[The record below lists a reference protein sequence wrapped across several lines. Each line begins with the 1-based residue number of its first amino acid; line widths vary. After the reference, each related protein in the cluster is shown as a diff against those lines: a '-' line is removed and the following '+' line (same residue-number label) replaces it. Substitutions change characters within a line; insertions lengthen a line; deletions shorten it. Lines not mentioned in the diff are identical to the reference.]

1 MKKALTA
8 AAVAVAFAAPSAMAA
23 EGPTIGLYLPLA
35 VSMGDSE
42 DTTNNTTTDRETLK
56 TGGGSRLMF
65 SWNDSLDNGMTLNA
79 YVSLNIFN
87 WDQAGAVATRN
98 SHVGLAGDFGSIKL
112 GTNEH
117 FFETDAIFD
126 GYAADWARL
135 VSNTDAD
142 LDGGSGLGYQVIG
155 LTGHGFVRRDT
166 NSIWWTS
173 NDINGLTVK
182 AAHIFSSDATAD
194 NAADES
200 GYQLGVNYAI
210 GGLSIKANIAKYD
223 DIGTATGGGTN
234 AATAAEAGDE
244 LEGTEFIFGYDFGAF
259 QTTFMLIDMSHTDAS
274 AGTTTEVNGY
284 AANVTMPVATGRV
297 LLNFGD
303 LGDQDQGGAAVNDS
317 GKSGF
322 DIGYQHDMSAN
333 TYTFIRYTSTEQ
345 GANFVTNG
353 GNAQEV
359 DAMMAGI
366 VFSY

>member
-1 MKKALTA
+1 MKKVLTA

-23 EGPTIGLYLPLA
+23 EGPSINVYLPLA
-35 VSMGDSE
+35 VMVGDAE
-42 DTTNNTTTDRETLK
+42 NTTANTTQDRDTLK

-65 SWNDSLDNGMTLNA
+65 NWSDSLDNGMTYNA
-79 YVSLNIFN
+79 YMSVNLFN
-87 WDQAGAVATRN
+87 FDQAGALASRN

-126 GYAADWARL
+126 GYGADWARL
-135 VSNTDAD
+135 TSNVDPD

-155 LTGHGFVRRDT
+155 LVSQGFVRRDT

-182 AAHIFSSDATAD
+182 AAQIFSTDAVAG

-200 GYQLGVNYAI
+200 GYQVGFNYAI
-210 GGLSIKANIAKYD
+210 GGLSIKANMAKYD
-223 DIGTATGGGTN
+223 DVGLGGAGSS
-234 AATAAEAGDE
+234 AVPTAAEAGDE

-259 QTTFMLIDMSHTDAS
+259 KTTFMLIDMSHTDTS
-274 AGTTTEVNGY
+274 AQTTTEANGY

-297 LLNFGD
+297 LLNVGD
-303 LGDQDQGGAAVNDS
+303 LGNQDQGGVVVADS

-353 GNAQEV
+353 GTAQEV

>member
-1 MKKALTA
+1 MKKVLTA

-23 EGPTIGLYLPLA
+23 EGPSINVYLPLA
-35 VSMGDSE
+35 VMVGDAE
-42 DTTNNTTTDRETLK
+42 NTTANTTQDRDTLK

-65 SWNDSLDNGMTLNA
+65 NWSDSLDNGMTLNA
-79 YVSLNIFN
+79 YMSVNLFDF
-87 WDQAGAVATRN
+87 DQAGALASRN
-98 SHVGLAGDFGSIKL
+98 SHLGLAGDFGSIKL

-135 VSNTDAD
+135 VTNTDAD

-155 LTGHGFVRRDT
+155 RTGHGFVRRDP
-166 NSIWWTS
+166 NSIWWNS

-182 AAHIFSSDATAD
+182 AAHIFSTGAAAN

-223 DIGTATGGGTN
+223 DVGTATGGLTN

-244 LEGTEFIFGYDFGAF
+244 LEGTEFIFGYDFGSF
-259 QTTFMLIDMSHTDAS
+259 KTTFMLIDMSHTDAS
-274 AGTTTEVNGY
+274 AGTTTEANGY

-303 LGDQDQGGAAVNDS
+303 LGDQDQGGIAVPDS

-333 TYTFIRYTSTEQ
+333 TYTFVRYSSVEQ
-345 GANFVTNG
+345 GTNFTTTAG
-353 GNAQEV
+353 AQEF
-359 DAMMAGI
+359 DAFLAGI

>member
-23 EGPTIGLYLPLA
+23 EGPTIGVYLPLA
-35 VSMGDSE
+35 VMIGDAE
-42 DTTNNTTTDRETLK
+42 DTTANTTQDRETLK
-56 TGGGSRLMF
+56 TGGGAQIMF

-79 YVSLNIFN
+79 FMSLNVFDF
-87 WDQAGAVATRN
+87 DQAGGVSSRN
-98 SHVGLAGDFGSIKL
+98 NYLGLTGDFGSIKL
-112 GTNEH
+112 GANEH

-155 LTGHGFVRRDT
+155 LTGHSFVRRDT

-182 AAHIFSSDATAD
+182 AAQIFSSDAAAG

-223 DIGTATGGGTN
+223 DIGVATAGLTA

-259 QTTFMLIDMSHTDAS
+259 QTTFMLIDMSHTDAGLS
-274 AGTTTEVNGY
+274 RTTEVNGY
-284 AANVTMPVATGRV
+284 AANVTMPVATGRL

-303 LGDQDQGGAAVNDS
+303 LGDQDQGGVAVQDS

-333 TYTFIRYTSTEQ
+333 TYTFVRYSSTEQ
-345 GANFVTNG
+345 GANFTAAG
-353 GNAQEV
+353 TAQEV

>member
-1 MKKALTA
+1 
-8 AAVAVAFAAPSAMAA
+8 
-23 EGPTIGLYLPLA
+23 
-35 VSMGDSE
+35 
-42 DTTNNTTTDRETLK
+42 
-56 TGGGSRLMF
+56 MF

-126 GYAADWARL
+126 GYGADWARL
-135 VSNTDAD
+135 TSNVDGD
-142 LDGGSGLGYQVIG
+142 LDGGSALGYQVIG
-155 LTGHGFVRRDT
+155 LTSHSFVRRDT

-173 NDINGLTVK
+173 NDLNGLTVK
-182 AAHIFSSDATAD
+182 AAQIFSSGAVAG

-223 DIGTATGGGTN
+223 DIGAPNATITGSL

-244 LEGTEFIFGYDFGAF
+244 FEGTEFIFGYDFGTF
-259 QTTFMLIDMSHTDAS
+259 KTTFMLIDMSHTDAS
-274 AGTTTEVNGY
+274 ANQTTEANGY
-284 AANVTMPVATGRV
+284 AANVTMPVATGRL

-303 LGDQDQGGAAVNDS
+303 LGDQDQGGSAVADS
-317 GKSGF
+317 GKSGY
-322 DIGYQHDMSAN
+322 DVGYQHDMSAN
-333 TYTFIRYTSTEQ
+333 TYTFVRYTSTEQ
-345 GANFVTNG
+345 GANFVANG
-353 GNAQEV
+353 GAAQEV
-359 DAMMAGI
+359 DAFMAGI

>member
-1 MKKALTA
+1 
-8 AAVAVAFAAPSAMAA
+8 MAA
-23 EGPTIGLYLPLA
+23 EGPTIGVYLPLA
-35 VSMGDSE
+35 VMIGDAE
-42 DTTNNTTTDRETLK
+42 NTTANTTQDRETLK
-56 TGGGSRLMF
+56 TGGGAQIMF
-65 SWNDSLDNGMTLNA
+65 NWNDSLDNGMTLNA
-79 YVSLNIFN
+79 FMSLSIFDF
-87 WDQAGAVATRN
+87 DQAGGVSSRN
-98 SHVGLAGDFGSIKL
+98 SYLGLAGDFGSIKL
-112 GTNEH
+112 GANEH

-155 LTGHGFVRRDT
+155 RTGHSFVRRDT

-223 DIGTATGGGTN
+223 DIGAPNATITGSL

-259 QTTFMLIDMSHTDAS
+259 KTTFMLIDMSHTDAS
-274 AGTTTEVNGY
+274 AGTTTEANGY
-284 AANVTMPVATGRV
+284 AANVTMPVATGRL
-297 LLNFGD
+297 LLNYGD
-303 LGDQDQGGAAVNDS
+303 LGDQDQAGVAVQDS

-333 TYTFIRYTSTEQ
+333 TYTFVRYTSTEQ
-345 GANFVTNG
+345 GANFTAAG
-353 GNAQEV
+353 TAQEV

>member
-1 MKKALTA
+1 M
-8 AAVAVAFAAPSAMAA
+8 VGDA
-23 EGPTIGLYLPLA
+23 E
-35 VSMGDSE
+35 
-42 DTTNNTTTDRETLK
+42 NTTANTTQDRETLK

-65 SWNDSLDNGMTLNA
+65 NWSDSLDNGMTYNA
-79 YVSLNIFN
+79 YISLNIFDF
-87 WDQAGAVATRN
+87 DQAGAVASRN

-126 GYAADWARL
+126 GYGADWAL
-135 VSNTDAD
+135 LEGVTDVG
-142 LDGGSGLGYQVIG
+142 LDGGQGLAYQVIG
-155 LTGHGFVRRDT
+155 TQAVSATRRDS

-173 NDINGLTVK
+173 NDLNGLTVK
-182 AAHIFSSDATAD
+182 AAHIFSSDATVD

-200 GYQLGVNYAI
+200 GYQLGVNYNI

-223 DIGTATGGGTN
+223 DVGTATGGGTN
-234 AATAAEAGDE
+234 AATALEAGDE

-259 QTTFMLIDMSHTDAS
+259 KTTFMLIDMSHTDAGLS
-274 AGTTTEVNGY
+274 RTTEVNGY

-297 LLNFGD
+297 LLNVGD
-303 LGDQDQGGAAVNDS
+303 LGNQDQGGVVVADS

-333 TYTFIRYTSTEQ
+333 TYTFVRYSSVEQ
-345 GANFVTNG
+345 GTNFTTTAG
-353 GNAQEV
+353 AQEF
-359 DAMMAGI
+359 DAFLAGI

>member
-8 AAVAVAFAAPSAMAA
+8 AAVAVAFSAPSAMAA

-65 SWNDSLDNGMTLNA
+65 SWSDSLDNGMTLDA

-87 WDQAGAVATRN
+87 MDQAGGVASRN
-98 SHVGLAGDFGSIKL
+98 SYIGLNGDFGTIRL
-112 GTNEH
+112 GANEH

-126 GYAADWARL
+126 GYGADWARL
-135 VSNTDAD
+135 TSNVDGD

-173 NDINGLTVK
+173 NDLNGLTVK
-182 AAHIFSSDATAD
+182 AAQIFSTDAAD
-194 NAADES
+194 GNAADES

-223 DIGTATGGGTN
+223 DIGAGTGGGSA

-244 LEGTEFIFGYDFGAF
+244 LEGTEFIFGYDFGSF

-274 AGTTTEVNGY
+274 ANQTTEVNGY
-284 AANVTMPVATGRV
+284 AANFTMPVATGRV
-297 LLNFGD
+297 LLNIGD
-303 LGDQDQGGAAVNDS
+303 LGDQDQGGAAVQDS

-333 TYTFIRYTSTEQ
+333 TYTFVRYTSTEQ
-345 GANFVTNG
+345 GAGFSAAGT
-353 GNAQEV
+353 AQEV
-359 DAMMAGI
+359 DAFMAGI

>member
-1 MKKALTA
+1 
-8 AAVAVAFAAPSAMAA
+8 MAA
-23 EGPTIGLYLPLA
+23 EGPTIGVYLPLA
-35 VSMGDSE
+35 VMIGDAENS
-42 DTTNNTTTDRETLK
+42 TANTTQDRETLK

-79 YVSLNIFN
+79 YMSLSIFDF
-87 WDQAGAVATRN
+87 DQAGGVSSRN
-98 SHVGLAGDFGSIKL
+98 SYLGLAGDFGSIKL
-112 GTNEH
+112 GANEH

-155 LTGHGFVRRDT
+155 RTGHGFVRRDT

-173 NDINGLTVK
+173 NDLNGLTVK

-223 DIGTATGGGTN
+223 DIGVATGGLTA

-259 QTTFMLIDMSHTDAS
+259 STTFMLIDMSHTDA
-274 AGTTTEVNGY
+274 GLNQTTEVNGY

-303 LGDQDQGGAAVNDS
+303 LGDQDQGGVAVADS

-333 TYTFIRYTSTEQ
+333 TYTFVRYSSTEQ
-345 GANFVTNG
+345 GANFTAAG
-353 GNAQEV
+353 GAQEF
-359 DAMMAGI
+359 DAFIAGI

>member
-8 AAVAVAFAAPSAMAA
+8 AAVAVAFSAPSAMAA
-23 EGPTIGLYLPLA
+23 EGPTINVYLPLA
-35 VSMGDSE
+35 VMIGDAE
-42 DTTNNTTTDRETLK
+42 NTTNNTTQDRETLK
-56 TGGGSRLMF
+56 TGGGSRIMF
-65 SWNDSLDNGMTLNA
+65 NWNDSLDNGMTLNA
-79 YVSLNIFN
+79 YMSLNIFDF
-87 WDQAGAVATRN
+87 DQAGGVASRN
-98 SHVGLAGDFGSIKL
+98 NYLGLTGDFGSIKL

-126 GYAADWARL
+126 GYGADWARL
-135 VSNTDAD
+135 TSNTDAD
-142 LDGGSGLGYQVIG
+142 LDGGSALGYQVIG
-155 LTGHGFVRRDT
+155 RTGHGLVRRDT

-173 NDINGLTVK
+173 NDLNGLTVK
-182 AAHIFSSDATAD
+182 AAHIFSSDATV
-194 NAADES
+194 NNSADES

-223 DIGTATGGGTN
+223 DIGVATAGSTA

-259 QTTFMLIDMSHTDAS
+259 STTFMLIDMSHTDAS
-274 AGTTTEVNGY
+274 AATTTEVNGY

-333 TYTFIRYTSTEQ
+333 TYTFVRYSSTEQ
-345 GANFVTNG
+345 GANFTAAG
-353 GNAQEV
+353 GAQEF
-359 DAMMAGI
+359 DAFIAGI